1 MRFPDILSTWI
12 VHEVNHIG
20 TQSNTCQMIELQG
33 DGTHILYL
41 VDNKLAEIFWY
52 IPPLKKELPPF
63 SYDIQSQEIQKL
75 EDLFAF
81 CGNTRKT
88 FLNNHALLIEGYN
101 CLKTSRRSSAGTKK
115 GKIHSKDR
123 RFETSQLQIYFQP
136 LEDYI
141 VEGHHFINRT
151 KVRFKVNHCYHDST
165 MNKKNTTQWVV
176 CVKKWL
182 WVDLNRHTTLWTCS
196 NQLAYKAV
204 GRQYINLQQNAS
216 IGCSKNEPLI
226 TTKKNVIPMS
236 VFLQDVILDDA
247 STTPQITLMKKK

>member
-1 MRFPDILSTWI
+1 MYSSPFIILLSNTIKNSDVAPSKGEILSLIMSSSVEIITEIDCKNTEEHQKVLTRFPDILSTWI
-12 VHEVNHIG
+12 VHEVNHVG
-20 TQSNTCQMIELQG
+20 ATSDTCQMIELQG

-123 RFETSQLQIYFQP
+123 RFKTSQLQIHFQP

-141 VEGHHFINRT
+141 VEGHLL
-151 KVRFKVNHCYHDST
+151 Y
-165 MNKKNTTQWVV
+165 
-176 CVKKWL
+176 
-182 WVDLNRHTTLWTCS
+182 
-196 NQLAYKAV
+196 
-204 GRQYINLQQNAS
+204 
-216 IGCSKNEPLI
+216 
-226 TTKKNVIPMS
+226 
-236 VFLQDVILDDA
+236 
-247 STTPQITLMKKK
+247 